1 MEFLPFIVIIVLFYF
16 LLIRPQQKRAK
27 QAREL
32 QLNLQPGDKVMLTA
46 GVFGT
51 VTEVEETTTNIK
63 VEIADGVVIQVV
75 RQAVAQK
82 VDVVPADEID
92 EADETE
98 ETDEASDD
106 AVEAPAEKTSA
117 DADNVIVDL
126 DKKD

>member
-32 QLNLQPGDKVMLTA
+32 QLNLQPGDRVMLTA
-46 GVFGT
+46 GLYGT
-51 VTEVEETTTNIK
+51 VSEVEETTTNIK

-82 VDVVPADEID
+82 V
-92 EADETE
+92 T
-98 ETDEASDD
+98 
-106 AVEAPAEKTSA
+106 EAPAEEIEEETGDDETGEEREVEAAADKTSA
-117 DADNVIVDL
+117 DAENVIVDL

>member
-32 QLNLQPGDKVMLTA
+32 QLNLQPGDRVMLTA
-46 GVFGT
+46 GLYGT
-51 VTEVEETTTNIK
+51 VSEVEETTTNIK

-82 VDVVPADEID
+82 V
-92 EADETE
+92 T
-98 ETDEASDD
+98 
-106 AVEAPAEKTSA
+106 EAPAEEIEEETGDDETGEEREVEAASDKTSA
-117 DADNVIVDL
+117 DAENVIVDL

>member
-1 MEFLPFIVIIVLFYF
+1 MPFIVIIVLFYF

-32 QLNLQPGDKVMLTA
+32 QLNLQPGDRVMLTA
-46 GVFGT
+46 GLFGT
-51 VTEVEETTTNIK
+51 VAEVEESTANIK
-63 VEIADGVVIQVV
+63 VEVADGVVVQVV

-82 VDVVPADEID
+82 V
-92 EADETE
+92 
-98 ETDEASDD
+98 
-106 AVEAPAEKTSA
+106 VEAPAEEAEAEVEDAPEQTSA

>member
-32 QLNLQPGDKVMLTA
+32 QLNLQPGDRVMLTA
-46 GVFGT
+46 GLFGT
-51 VTEVEETTTNIK
+51 VAEVEETTTNIK

-82 VDVVPADEID
+82 V
-92 EADETE
+92 T
-98 ETDEASDD
+98 
-106 AVEAPAEKTSA
+106 EAPAEEIEEESGDETGEEREVEAAADETSA
-117 DADNVIVDL
+117 DAENVVVDL

>member
-32 QLNLQPGDKVMLTA
+32 QLNLQAGDKVMLTA

-51 VTEVEETTTNIK
+51 VTEVEENTTNIK
-63 VEIADGVVIQVV
+63 VEVADGVVIQVV

-82 VDVVPADEID
+82 VETVPA
-92 EADETE
+92 E
-98 ETDEASDD
+98 ETDDASDEAAD
-106 AVEAPAEKTSA
+106 EEIEAPAETSEKT
-117 DADNVIVDL
+117 DDVIVDL

>member
-32 QLNLQPGDKVMLTA
+32 QLNLQPGDRVMLTA
-46 GVFGT
+46 GLFGT

-82 VDVVPADEID
+82 V
-92 EADETE
+92 T
-98 ETDEASDD
+98 
-106 AVEAPAEKTSA
+106 EAPAEESDEETGEEREVEAAADKTSA
-117 DADNVIVDL
+117 DAENVIVDL

>member
-27 QAREL
+27 AAREL
-32 QLNLQPGDKVMLTA
+32 QLNLQPGDRVMLTA
-46 GVFGT
+46 GLYGT

-63 VEIADGVVIQVV
+63 VEVADGVVVQVV

-82 VDVVPADEID
+82 V
-92 EADETE
+92 T
-98 ETDEASDD
+98 
-106 AVEAPAEKTSA
+106 EAPAEESDEETGEEPEVEAAADKTPA
-117 DADNVIVDL
+117 DAENVIVDL

>member
-32 QLNLQPGDKVMLTA
+32 QLNLQPGDRVMLTA

-63 VEIADGVVIQVV
+63 VEIADGVVVQVV

-82 VDVVPADEID
+82 VTEAPADEDEDD
-92 EADETE
+92 EAGDDTE
-98 ETDEASDD
+98 L
-106 AVEAPAEKTSA
+106 EAPADETSA
-117 DADNVIVDL
+117 DAENVIVDL

>member
-32 QLNLQPGDKVMLTA
+32 QLNLQPGDRVMLTA
-46 GVFGT
+46 GFFGT

-82 VDVVPADEID
+82 VTETGDETGEEREVEAAADE
-92 EADETE
+92 
-98 ETDEASDD
+98 
-106 AVEAPAEKTSA
+106 TSA
-117 DADNVIVDL
+117 DAENVVVDL

>member
-32 QLNLQPGDKVMLTA
+32 QLNLQPGDRVMLTA
-46 GVFGT
+46 GLFGT
-51 VTEVEETTTNIK
+51 VTEVEESTTNIK
-63 VEIADGVVIQVV
+63 VEVADGVVIQVV

-82 VDVVPADEID
+82 VVETPAE
-92 EADETE
+92 EAE
-98 ETDEASDD
+98 
-106 AVEAPAEKTSA
+106 VEAAPEQTSA
-117 DADNVIVDL
+117 DADNVIMDL

>member
-32 QLNLQPGDKVMLTA
+32 QLNLQPGDRVMLTA
-46 GVFGT
+46 GFFGT

-63 VEIADGVVIQVV
+63 VEVADGVVIQVV

-82 VDVVPADEID
+82 V
-92 EADETE
+92 T
-98 ETDEASDD
+98 
-106 AVEAPAEKTSA
+106 EAPAEESDEETGEEREVEAAADETSA
-117 DADNVIVDL
+117 DAENVIVDL

>member
-32 QLNLQPGDKVMLTA
+32 QLNLQPGDRVMLTA
-46 GVFGT
+46 GLFGT

-63 VEIADGVVIQVV
+63 VEIAHGVVIQVV

-82 VDVVPADEID
+82 VTEAPAEESD
-92 EADETE
+92 E
-98 ETDEASDD
+98 ETGEERE
-106 AVEAPAEKTSA
+106 VEAPADETSA
-117 DADNVIVDL
+117 DAENVIVDL

>member
-1 MEFLPFIVIIVLFYF
+1 VEFLPFIVIIVLFYF

-32 QLNLQPGDKVMLTA
+32 QLNLQPGDRVMLTA
-46 GVFGT
+46 GLYGT
-51 VTEVEETTTNIK
+51 VAEVEETTTNIK

-82 VDVVPADEID
+82 V
-92 EADETE
+92 T
-98 ETDEASDD
+98 
-106 AVEAPAEKTSA
+106 EAPAEEIEEETGDDETGEEREVEAAADKTSA
-117 DADNVIVDL
+117 DAENVIVDL

>member
-27 QAREL
+27 EAREL
-32 QLNLQPGDKVMLTA
+32 QLNLQPGDRVMLTA
-46 GVFGT
+46 GLFGT

-82 VDVVPADEID
+82 VADAPGVESD
-92 EADETE
+92 E
-98 ETDEASDD
+98 ETGEKAE
-106 AVEAPAEKTSA
+106 VEAAADDTSA
-117 DADNVIVDL
+117 DAENVIVDL

>member
-32 QLNLQPGDKVMLTA
+32 QLNLQPGDRVMLTA
-46 GVFGT
+46 GLFGT
-51 VTEVEETTTNIK
+51 VTEVEETTANIH

-82 VDVVPADEID
+82 V
-92 EADETE
+92 T
-98 ETDEASDD
+98 
-106 AVEAPAEKTSA
+106 EAPAEESDEESDEETGEEREVEAAADETSA
-117 DADNVIVDL
+117 DAENVIVDL

>member
-32 QLNLQPGDKVMLTA
+32 QLNLQPGDRVMLTA

-63 VEIADGVVIQVV
+63 VEIADGVVVQVV

-82 VDVVPADEID
+82 VTEASADESD
-92 EADETE
+92 EEPGDETEVEAAADETS
-98 ETDEASDD
+98 TD
-106 AVEAPAEKTSA
+106 AE
-117 DADNVIVDL
+117 NVIVDL

>member
-32 QLNLQPGDKVMLTA
+32 QLNLEPGDRVMLTA

-51 VTEVEETTTNIK
+51 VTEVEETTANIK

-82 VDVVPADEID
+82 VTEAPVDESD
-92 EADETE
+92 EESGDETE
-98 ETDEASDD
+98 
-106 AVEAPAEKTSA
+106 VEAAADETSA
-117 DADNVIVDL
+117 DAENVIVDL